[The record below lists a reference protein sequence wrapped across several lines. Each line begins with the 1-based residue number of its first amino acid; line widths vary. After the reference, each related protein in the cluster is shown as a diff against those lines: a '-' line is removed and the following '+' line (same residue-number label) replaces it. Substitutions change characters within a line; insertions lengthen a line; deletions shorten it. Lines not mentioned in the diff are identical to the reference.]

1 MLSPAFARTRSNTLR
16 LGGRSFA
23 LLIAAAMFIATPT
36 AAPAPQ
42 GSKPAAR
49 TGDIE
54 LPPISYVC
62 TMPGDEDVIEDHP
75 GVCRKCGMTLVPI
88 RLDSVWTCAR
98 QPLLMTSD
106 KPGKCPTDGTPLVR
120 VTAAL
125 SWTCKDAPAVDVLQ
139 PGTCADGSPM
149 IKKYAARAH
158 GNHNPQHGGQFFMAG
173 DAWHHLE
180 GTLRPDGT
188 FRAYLYNDFTKPLP
202 LTLARDVSGVLV
214 VKDSKTGNEKTLPL
228 VRKGSALEATVGK
241 QPFPLQ
247 MYAKVHFTKTD
258 HDNRFD
264 FTFDGYSKEPKAI
277 STATPTAAATA
288 TATPNPPA
296 ASATPAP
303 SAPTAAS
310 ATIDVGAGID
320 PALVPVPI
328 PETVAEML
336 AQLKTR
342 NAQVQQFIDKGMF
355 AAVYVPAF
363 QAKDLALALDE
374 HKNELPPEKA
384 KIAEPAIT
392 QLVRSAY
399 LLDAFGDLGNKQQI
413 VDAYA
418 RFNEAVGEITS
429 AFPGRP

>member
-1 MLSPAFARTRSNTLR
+1 MLSRRFS
-16 LGGRSFA
+16 
-23 LLIAAAMFIATPT
+23 LLIVAAVLAV
-36 AAPAPQ
+36 AP
-42 GSKPAAR
+42 PAASA
-49 TGDIE
+49 DIE

-98 QPLLMTSD
+98 QPLLMTSET
-106 KPGKCPTDGTPLVR
+106 PGKCPTDGTPLVR

-125 SWTCKDAPAVDVLQ
+125 SWTCKDAPAVDVLL
-139 PGTCADGSPM
+139 PGTCADGSAM
-149 IKKYAARAH
+149 IKKYSARAH

-214 VKDSKTGNEKTLPL
+214 VKDPKSGNEKTLPL

-241 QPFPLQ
+241 QPFPLE

-277 STATPTAAATA
+277 PTATSIPAATERGQGGDR
-288 TATPNPPA
+288 TGSGTRQ
-296 ASATPAP
+296 TP
-303 SAPTAAS
+303 SALVPAS
-310 ATIDVGAGID
+310 ATIEVASGVD

-328 PETVAEML
+328 PETVPEML

-342 NAQVQQFIDKGMF
+342 NEQVRQFIDKGMF
-355 AAVYVPAF
+355 AAIYVPAF

-374 HKNELPPEKA
+374 HKKELPPEKV
-384 KIAEPAIT
+384 KIAEPAIGR
-392 QLVRSAY
+392 LVRSAY

-413 VDAYA
+413 VGAYA
-418 RFNEAVGEITS
+418 RFNDAVGEITS

>member
-1 MLSPAFARTRSNTLR
+1 MLSPAFARTAPNELR
-16 LGGRSFA
+16 LGRRSISA
-23 LLIAAAMFIATPT
+23 LVVAAIFVVAPS
-36 AAPAPQ
+36 AAPAPAPQ
-42 GSKPAAR
+42 TSKPAAR
-49 TGDIE
+49 TTDIE

-98 QPLLMTSD
+98 QPLLMTSE

-125 SWTCKDAPAVDVLQ
+125 SWTCTAAPAVDVLQ

-149 IKKYAARAH
+149 IKKYSARAH

-180 GTLRPDGT
+180 GTLRPNGV

-202 LTLARDVSGVLV
+202 LALAREVSGALV
-214 VKDSKTGNEKTLPL
+214 VKDPKTGP
-228 VRKGSALEATVGK
+228 
-241 QPFPLQ
+241 
-247 MYAKVHFTKTD
+247 
-258 HDNRFD
+258 
-264 FTFDGYSKEPKAI
+264 
-277 STATPTAAATA
+277 TATPTAA
-288 TATPNPPA
+288 PNPA
-296 ASATPAP
+296 VAS
-303 SAPTAAS
+303 PTAAPS
-310 ATIDVGAGID
+310 GPTPASGTIEVASGVD

-328 PETVAEML
+328 PESVPEML

-342 NAQVQQFIDKGMF
+342 NAQVKQFIDKGMF
-355 AAVYVPAF
+355 AALYVPAF

-374 HKNELPPEKA
+374 HKQELPPDKV

-392 QLVRSAY
+392 RLVRSAY

-413 VDAYA
+413 VDAYT
-418 RFNEAVGEITS
+418 RFNEAVAEITS

>member
-1 MLSPAFARTRSNTLR
+1 
-16 LGGRSFA
+16 
-23 LLIAAAMFIATPT
+23 MFV
-36 AAPAPQ
+36 AAPSAAPVPQ
-42 GSKPAAR
+42 TTKPATR
-49 TGDIE
+49 PSDIE

-62 TMPGDEDVIEDHP
+62 TMPGDEDVIEDHT

-98 QPLLMTSD
+98 QPLLMISE

-125 SWTCKDAPAVDVLQ
+125 SWTCKDAPNVDVLQ

-149 IKKYAARAH
+149 LKKYAARAH

-180 GTLRPDGT
+180 GTLRPGGI

-214 VKDSKTGNEKTLPL
+214 VKDSKTGQEKTLPL

-241 QPFPLQ
+241 LPFPLE
-247 MYAKVHFTKTD
+247 MYAKVRFTKTD
-258 HDNRFD
+258 RDNRFD

-277 STATPTAAATA
+277 PTATPTTTAA
-288 TATPNPPA
+288 PDPRS
-296 ASATPAP
+296 ASPTPAP
-303 SAPTAAS
+303 SAPTAAP
-310 ATIDVGAGID
+310 ATIEVASGVD

-328 PETVAEML
+328 PETVPEML

-342 NAQVQQFIDKGMF
+342 NEQVRQFIDKGMF
-355 AAVYVPAF
+355 AAIYVPAF

-374 HKNELPPEKA
+374 HKNELAPEKA
-384 KIAEPAIT
+384 KVAEPAIT
-392 QLVRSAY
+392 RLVRSAY

-413 VDAYA
+413 VEAYA